1 MCLHSTIVSPSF
13 SSCSQA
19 KEKFDL
25 TAAVKAL
32 RWIETVNG
40 QRLGDGFVGDLKT
53 EREVAELLKDGIAL
67 CE

>member
-1 MCLHSTIVSPSF
+1 M
-13 SSCSQA
+13 
-19 KEKFDL
+19 
-25 TAAVKAL
+25 